1 MLKFSVSR
9 KQNQGKEDGPQ
20 ERLQKGEKDSIEEIE
35 AEKNKGKDNDEG
47 NMFPFHSLFSKESAG
62 ATKEESSR
70 MSQGKTVISRLAAGR
85 IFTGINSCEGMNL
98 PSPQPK
104 GQGLLRVNE
113 EADRKKLSS
122 F

>member
-1 MLKFSVSR
+1 VRR
-9 KQNQGKEDGPQ
+9 KQNKGKEDSPQ
-20 ERLQKGEKDSIEEIE
+20 DWLEKREKDSIEQIE
-35 AEKNKGKDNDEG
+35 AEKSEGKDDDER
-47 NMFPFHSLFSKESAG
+47 NKFPFHNLFSKEGAG

-113 EADRKKLSS
+113 EAGRKKLSS